1 MKNFTIYELVMSSIV
16 LLEAV
21 YLVVSMRRISRRLTK
36 NRGGGE

>member
-21 YLVVSMRRISRRLTK
+21 YLVISMRRISRRLAK
-36 NRGGGE
+36 RGGE

>member
-1 MKNFTIYELVMSSIV
+1 MSIYQIVMSAIV